1 MKKLYLAI
9 LAAFTVL
16 PFCHAEGEEIDD
28 NIETTH
34 VVFFPYREAILSS
47 RIDGVVQENK
57 LIIGQKF
64 KRGELL
70 VTLDPTQYQLEIERV
85 NAAIAEQVIVR
96 DFAKEAL
103 AIQEDLYKESMTS
116 ELELK
121 KARLELNTAE
131 ARIKATQ
138 INLKDAMTQLTYCK
152 IHAPF
157 DGRIEEITTRSF
169 ETLKAGQP
177 LMKIIDDNQL
187 KATMFVPVAM
197 LDKLK
202 TGTEV
207 TVTCTDT
214 RPALT
219 LKGHVYEIVTRAD
232 HRSNTIEIRV
242 LVSNKDGKVT
252 AGMTGE
258 FKYARPQ

>member
-1 MKKLYLAI
+1 MKKLYLVI
-9 LAAFTVL
+9 LAVFTVL
-16 PFCHAEGEEIDD
+16 PFYHADGED
-28 NIETTH
+28 NMETTR

-57 LIIGQKF
+57 LFIGQKF
-64 KRGELL
+64 KRGDLL

-85 NAAIAEQVIVR
+85 NAAIAEQIILR

-103 AIQEDLYKESMTS
+103 AIQEDLYKQSMTS
-116 ELELK
+116 ELEIK
-121 KARLELNTAE
+121 KAKLELNTAE

-138 INLKDAMTQLTYCK
+138 INLKDATTQLTYCK

-157 DGRIEEITTRSF
+157 DGRIEEIATRSF

-187 KATMFVPVAM
+187 KATMFVPVSM
-197 LDKLK
+197 LDEMKP
-202 TGTEV
+202 GTEV
-207 TVTCTDT
+207 TITCTDT
-214 RPALT
+214 IPVQT
-219 LKGHVYEIVTRAD
+219 LKGVVYEIATHAD

-242 LVSNKDGKVT
+242 LVPNKDGKVT
-252 AGMTGE
+252 AGMIGE
-258 FKYARPQ
+258 FKYARSK

>member
-9 LAAFTVL
+9 LAVFTVL
-16 PFCHAEGEEIDD
+16 PFCHADGED
-28 NIETTH
+28 NMETTR

-57 LIIGQKF
+57 LFIGQKF
-64 KRGELL
+64 KRGDLL

-85 NAAIAEQVIVR
+85 NAAIAEQIILR

-103 AIQEDLYKESMTS
+103 AIQEDLYKQSMTS
-116 ELELK
+116 ELEIK
-121 KARLELNTAE
+121 KAKLELNTAE

-138 INLKDAMTQLTYCK
+138 INLKDATTQLTYCK

-157 DGRIEEITTRSF
+157 DGRIEEIATRSF

-177 LMKIIDDNQL
+177 LIIDDNQL
-187 KATMFVPVAM
+187 KATMFVPVSM
-197 LDKLK
+197 LDEMKP
-202 TGTEV
+202 GTEV

-214 RPALT
+214 IPVQT
-219 LKGHVYEIVTRAD
+219 LKGVVYEIATHAD

-242 LVSNKDGKVT
+242 LVPNKDGKVT
-252 AGMTGE
+252 AGMIGE
-258 FKYARPQ
+258 FKYARSK